1 MNEKEINKK
10 IETETET
17 DVEELI
23 IEVENPEIILE
34 EEQKEENS
42 LVPSMNLNLSEQNKD
57 VSQLVSDETV
67 VAVYEEILNNLRTDR
82 IEVDEYLNNFADM
95 VFNGGDSTT
104 SSKEALINLIK
115 VKSDTADKM
124 SKIADLMTRVKLK
137 ERDTFPR
144 YLAASQNNT
153 INIGDGAKRAL
164 LEAINKAQKENKEDK
179 NE

>member
-1 MNEKEINKK
+1 MNEKQINKQDE
-10 IETETET
+10 I
-17 DVEELI
+17 DDSI
-23 IEVENPEIILE
+23 IEIENPEIVLDE
-34 EEQKEENS
+34 EPKEENS
-42 LVPSMNLNLSEQNKD
+42 LVPSMNLNLPNQNND
-57 VSQLVSDETV
+57 VSQLISDETV
-67 VAVYEEILNNLRTDR
+67 VTVYEEILNNLRTDR

-124 SKIADLMTRVKLK
+124 AKIADLMTRVKLK

-153 INIGDGAKRAL
+153 INVGDGAKRAL

-179 NE
+179 K

>member
-1 MNEKEINKK
+1 
-10 IETETET
+10 
-17 DVEELI
+17 
-23 IEVENPEIILE
+23 
-34 EEQKEENS
+34 
-42 LVPSMNLNLSEQNKD
+42 MNLNLS
-57 VSQLVSDETV
+57 QLISDETV
-67 VAVYEEILNNLRTDR
+67 VTVYEEILNNLRTDR

-124 SKIADLMTRVKLK
+124 SKIADLMTRIKLK

-153 INIGDGAKRAL
+153 INVGDGAKRAL
-164 LEAINKAQKENKEDK
+164 LEAIDKAQKDKEDK

>member
-1 MNEKEINKK
+1 MNEKQIDKQDEI
-10 IETETET
+10 
-17 DVEELI
+17 DDSI
-23 IEVENPEIILE
+23 IEIENPEIVLDE
-34 EEQKEENS
+34 EPKGDSS
-42 LVPSMNLNLSEQNKD
+42 LAPSMNLNLPNQNDD

-67 VAVYEEILNNLRTDR
+67 TTVYEEILNNLRTDR

-124 SKIADLMTRVKLK
+124 AKIADLMTRVKLK

-153 INIGDGAKRAL
+153 INVGDGAKRAL
-164 LEAINKAQKENKEDK
+164 LEAINKAQKDKEDK

>member
-1 MNEKEINKK
+1 
-10 IETETET
+10 
-17 DVEELI
+17 
-23 IEVENPEIILE
+23 
-34 EEQKEENS
+34 
-42 LVPSMNLNLSEQNKD
+42 MNLNLSNQNND
-57 VSQLVSDETV
+57 VSQLISDETV
-67 VAVYEEILNNLRTDR
+67 VTVYEEILNNLRTDR

-179 NE
+179 NRNLYFSYF

>member
-1 MNEKEINKK
+1 
-10 IETETET
+10 
-17 DVEELI
+17 
-23 IEVENPEIILE
+23 
-34 EEQKEENS
+34 
-42 LVPSMNLNLSEQNKD
+42 MNLNLPNQNDD
-57 VSQLVSDETV
+57 VSQLISDETV
-67 VAVYEEILNNLRTDR
+67 VTVYEEILNNLRTDR

-124 SKIADLMTRVKLK
+124 AKIADLMTRVKLK

-153 INIGDGAKRAL
+153 INVGDGAKRAL
-164 LEAINKAQKENKEDK
+164 LEAINKAQKDKEDK

>member
-1 MNEKEINKK
+1 MNEKQINKQDEIN
-10 IETETET
+10 
-17 DVEELI
+17 DSI
-23 IEVENPEIILE
+23 IEIENTEIVLDE
-34 EEQKEENS
+34 KPKEDNS
-42 LVPSMNLNLSEQNKD
+42 LIPSMNLNLSNQNND
-57 VSQLVSDETV
+57 VSQLISDETV
-67 VAVYEEILNNLRTDR
+67 VTVYEEILNNLRTDR

-124 SKIADLMTRVKLK
+124 AKIADLMTRIKLK

-153 INIGDGAKRAL
+153 INVGDGAKRAL
-164 LEAINKAQKENKEDK
+164 LEAINKAQKDKEDK

>member
-1 MNEKEINKK
+1 
-10 IETETET
+10 
-17 DVEELI
+17 
-23 IEVENPEIILE
+23 
-34 EEQKEENS
+34 
-42 LVPSMNLNLSEQNKD
+42 
-57 VSQLVSDETV
+57 
-67 VAVYEEILNNLRTDR
+67 
-82 IEVDEYLNNFADM
+82 M

-124 SKIADLMTRVKLK
+124 SKIADLMTRIKLK

-153 INIGDGAKRAL
+153 INVGDGAKRAL
-164 LEAINKAQKENKEDK
+164 LEAIDKAQKDKEDK

>member
-1 MNEKEINKK
+1 MNEKQINKQNE
-10 IETETET
+10 I
-17 DVEELI
+17 DDSI
-23 IEVENPEIILE
+23 IEIENPEIVLDE
-34 EEQKEENS
+34 EPKDENS
-42 LVPSMNLNLSEQNKD
+42 LAPSMSLNLSNQNND
-57 VSQLVSDETV
+57 VSELVSDETV
-67 VAVYEEILNNLRTDR
+67 VTVYEEILNNLRTDR

-124 SKIADLMTRVKLK
+124 AKIADLMTRVKLK

-153 INIGDGAKRAL
+153 INVGDGAKRAL
-164 LEAINKAQKENKEDK
+164 LEAINKAQKDKEDK

>member
-1 MNEKEINKK
+1 MNEKQINKQNE
-10 IETETET
+10 I
-17 DVEELI
+17 DDSI
-23 IEVENPEIILE
+23 IEIENPEIVLDE
-34 EEQKEENS
+34 EPKEENS
-42 LVPSMNLNLSEQNKD
+42 LAPSMSLNLSNQNND
-57 VSQLVSDETV
+57 VSELVSDETV
-67 VAVYEEILNNLRTDR
+67 VTVYEEILNNLRTDR

-124 SKIADLMTRVKLK
+124 AKIADLMTRVKLK

-153 INIGDGAKRAL
+153 INVGDGAKRAL
-164 LEAINKAQKENKEDK
+164 LEAINKAQKDKEDK

>member
-10 IETETET
+10 IESET

-23 IEVENPEIILE
+23 IEVENPEIILD